1 MTGVTKTIRLAG
13 GSEHSVEDAISSV
26 LGRAAETIADI
37 RRFEVRKLG
46 GTVSESGVPSFYE
59 VTLDITFGVR
69 ESVQEGMPG

>member
-13 GSEHSVEDAISSV
+13 GSEHSVEDAISTV

-37 RRFEVRKLG
+37 RRFEVKRLG
-46 GTVSESGVPSFYE
+46 GTVSESGVPSSYD